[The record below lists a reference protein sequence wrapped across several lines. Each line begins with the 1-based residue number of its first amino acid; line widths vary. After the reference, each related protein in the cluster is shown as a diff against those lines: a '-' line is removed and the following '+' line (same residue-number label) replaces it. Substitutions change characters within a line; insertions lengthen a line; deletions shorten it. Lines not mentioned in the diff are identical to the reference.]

1 MYIPKHFAK
10 KDKNEI
16 AAFIHANAF
25 GQLLSQ
31 HAGRLCAAHIPFV
44 LSDDNG
50 HIYGHL
56 ARQNPTSQFKKLKSD

>member
-31 HAGRLCAAHIPFV
+31 HACRLCAAHIPFV